1 MAKASLPTPSVALI
15 NYPSPQIADRLLV
28 ERYDHS
34 LSHFGPRNLYT
45 AIPTYGVEHPDTRR
59 FPGFRLAHVKL
70 VIADDWYDWYWV
82 NDRLNQDAYNCEID
96 YPYGDTAYPRHTRT
110 LLVSRASY
118 AAIAF
123 GTADPANALLLLVA
137 EQTPR
142 IGDETL
148 DSLYVVSKRVYERL
162 PGLPITTWI
171 VDGETQTPA
180 KVVAQKVTKASGNYG
195 TTAPVQSPAAVSAT
209 GTITLTSAGVDGD
222 KYTLYTNQG
231 VAVVFEM
238 DTGTAAVASSGGLV
252 TFYANPTAGTVTL
265 TTHAGVA
272 HIFELVNGAATSGST
287 QVSIGVTKEMTAMN
301 FAAAVNNNGNFT
313 CTMPTTASVSITR
326 VATGADYQT
335 ITFTPVQVETATAVS
350 PTGAITASGNL
361 TVTVTGAA
369 LTGSPIALS
378 VAVIS
383 GDTPAQWAEKVK
395 NALNANGVI
404 SALYTATRSVANII
418 LTANLGTIPDLT
430 LNIALANGT
439 CTGATNAPTSAHT
452 TAGWINRTNFS
463 GGVTGTT
470 VTSGNTAVTIGG
482 STNASA
488 TALAAAINAH
498 AAFAAAAVG
507 ALITITK
514 LGSLY
519 STITVDGG
527 HANPTNFTG
536 GVEGEAS
543 VEYRPINDYYGDL
556 ITSSLPSYQTLTRTE
571 LSDVQYEYPR
581 IITGIY
587 SSALEMDGGQVKVT
601 THVVARA
608 NRRRTKQA
616 TTTVTYDASAN
627 LTYDAPFDPAL
638 IDIIYDGWFINLRE
652 QNVWLEPNVAIRFN
666 TNSQNPI
673 YGYVG
678 ETFVQAGQG
687 TFPTGTKTISCR
699 IRPWKYGLYR
709 KEVTT
714 IEI

>member
-45 AIPTYGVEHPDTRR
+45 AIPAYGVEHPDTRR
-59 FPGFRLAHVKL
+59 FSGFRLAHVKL
-70 VIADDWYDWYWV
+70 AVADDWYDWYWV

-180 KVVAQKVTKASGNYG
+180 KVVTQKVTKASGNYG

-209 GTITLTSAGVDGD
+209 GSIALTSAGAHGNT
-222 KYTLYTNQG
+222 YTLTTNQG

-272 HIFELVNGAATSGST
+272 HIFEFVNGAATSGST
-287 QVSIGVTKEMTAMN
+287 QVPLGPTKEMTAMN
-301 FAAAVNNNGNFT
+301 FASAININGNFT

-326 VATGADYQT
+326 VATGADNQT
-335 ITFTPVQVETATAVS
+335 ISSTLLQVETATAAGII
-350 PTGAITASGNL
+350 TGSGNL

-378 VAVIS
+378 VAVLNN
-383 GDTPAQWAEKVK
+383 DTPAQWAEKVK
-395 NALNANGVI
+395 VALNANGVI
-404 SALYTATRSVANII
+404 SALYTATRSGNDII
-418 LTANLGTIPDLT
+418 LTSSTAPDVT
-430 LNIALANGT
+430 LNIALANGS
-439 CTGATNAPTSAHT
+439 CTGATNAPTSANT
-452 TAGWINRTNFS
+452 TAGSIAKTNFS

-482 STNASA
+482 SANASA

-507 ALITITK
+507 PLITITK

-519 STITVDGG
+519 PTITVTGG
-527 HANPTNFTG
+527 NANPTNFTG

-556 ITSSLPSYQTLTRTE
+556 ITSSLPNYQTLTRTE

-587 SSALEMDGGQVKVT
+587 ATALEMDGGQAKATVR
-601 THVVARA
+601 VVARS
-608 NRRRTKQA
+608 NRKRTKRA

-627 LTYDAPFDPAL
+627 LTYDAPFDPTL
-638 IDIIYDGWFINLRE
+638 TDLVYDGWFLNIRE
-652 QNVWLEPNVAIRFN
+652 TNVWVEPFFTQIQFN
-666 TNSQNPI
+666 TASNNPI

-678 ETFVQAGQG
+678 ESFYVIGQG

>member
-70 VIADDWYDWYWV
+70 VVADDWYDWYWV

-180 KVVAQKVTKASGNYG
+180 KVVAQKVTKASGSYG

-209 GTITLTSAGVDGD
+209 GTITLTSPGVQGN

-326 VATGADYQT
+326 VATGADNQT
-335 ITFTPVQVETATAVS
+335 ITFTGTPVQVETATAAGTVDSGGGTITITTTIALNDYVS
-350 PTGAITASGNL
+350 TFTLNAYDAATAWAGTVRASGSWHATVTASYTVGGSGTAIT
-361 TVTVTGAA
+361 
-369 LTGSPIALS
+369 
-378 VAVIS
+378 
-383 GDTPAQWAEKVK
+383 
-395 NALNANGVI
+395 
-404 SALYTATRSVANII
+404 
-418 LTANLGTIPDLT
+418 LTAKPGVGHDTT
-430 LNIALANGT
+430 LNMAIVDVSAGITA
-439 CTGATNAPTSAHT
+439 APTSANT
-452 TAGWINRTNFS
+452 TAGCIAKTNFS

-498 AAFAAAAVG
+498 AAFAAVAVG

-519 STITVDGG
+519 PTITVTGG
-527 HANPTNFTG
+527 NANPTSFTG

-556 ITSSLPSYQTLTRTE
+556 ITSSLPDYQTLTRTE

-652 QNVWLEPNVAIRFN
+652 QNVWLELNVEIRFN

-687 TFPTGTKTISCR
+687 TFPTGTKIISCR